1 MSQFDINNPV
11 EISRTLRR
19 LKPEQKEA
27 PSRVE
32 QEEENVKWTW
42 WQKLKRGW
50 CIFLGWLGW
59 RLPTEK
65 VVELAELAQ
74 AGRDDELKERF
85 YDMGGTVTKVNE
97 PIPPWTELGDTW
109 NEEDGE
115 IWNVE
120 PSYQG
125 GKMVYVGNIF
135 KDPVIRGKENPQF
148 TPVWGEASSQ

>member
-1 MSQFDINNPV
+1 M
-11 EISRTLRR
+11 E
-19 LKPEQKEA
+19 
-27 PSRVE
+27 
-32 QEEENVKWTW
+32 
-42 WQKLKRGW
+42 
-50 CIFLGWLGW
+50 
-59 RLPTEK
+59 
-65 VVELAELAQ
+65 ELAELAQ

-85 YDMGGTVTKVNE
+85 YEMGGTVTKVNE
-97 PIPPWTELGDTW
+97 AIPPWTELGDTW

-120 PSYQG
+120 PCYQG